1 MKRRTLLLLL
11 LAGSAGLPALLR
23 PPRPARGQSAPPP
36 PPAAAAPM
44 VKVSQEEAGY
54 IPKAR
59 DIRSCAMCTLFVRPR
74 ACTAVEGD
82 ISPDGWCKLFDMVD

>member
-1 MKRRTLLLLL
+1 MKRRTLLLVL
-11 LAGSAGLPALLR
+11 LAGSAGLPTLPLK
-23 PPRPARGQSAPPP
+23 PRPARGQSAPPP
-36 PPAAAAPM
+36 PAAAGPM

-54 IPKAR
+54 IAKAR

-74 ACTAVEGD
+74 ACTTVEGD

>member
-11 LAGSAGLPALLR
+11 LAGSAGLPALPLK
-23 PPRPARGQSAPPP
+23 PRPARGQSAPPP
-36 PPAAAAPM
+36 PAAPM

-54 IPKAR
+54 IAKAR

-74 ACTAVEGD
+74 ACTAVDGD